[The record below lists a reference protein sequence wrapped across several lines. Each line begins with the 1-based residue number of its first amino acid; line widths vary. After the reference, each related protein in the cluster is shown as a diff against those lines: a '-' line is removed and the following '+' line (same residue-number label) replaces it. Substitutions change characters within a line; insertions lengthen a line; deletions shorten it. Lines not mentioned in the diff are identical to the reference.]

1 MPCEDGQER
10 LEPSRF
16 SPRGEG
22 LVERRALVRAEQVA
36 WLRYTLEAHEG
47 LAFMHSDGSGEV
59 FLLAPAGL
67 SAELDELV
75 VDLIREGC
83 IEALVGEDPPCGR

>member
-1 MPCEDGQER
+1 MSE
-10 LEPSRF
+10 SSF

-22 LVERRALVRAEQVA
+22 LVERRARVKPENVA
-36 WLRYTLEAHEG
+36 WLRYVLEAHEG
-47 LAFMHSDGSGEV
+47 LAFMHVEAPGSMRERAPNSDGSGEV

-75 VDLIREGC
+75 QDLLNEGC
-83 IEALVGEDPPCGR
+83 LESLL